1 MNCRATR
8 EVYMAR
14 ALLSISILIIA
25 FLDVSEV
32 GFGWQSPLSP
42 VLVSFQTKDGGLIY
56 ANLYGNGK
64 KGVVLAH
71 GGRFNKE
78 SWDAQARELANGG
91 YCVLAID
98 FRGYGKSKGPGDSD
112 VMSAPLYQDVLAAV
126 GYLHKGGARRV
137 AIIGGSLGAAAGAD
151 AAAAA
156 GPGEIACF
164 IGLGNAG
171 GNGPP
176 EKLKVPKLFI
186 LTRDDASGDGPRL
199 PGFQSQYEKAPQPKK
214 LLILD
219 GSAHAQ
225 FMFQTE
231 LKDRVMREILNFL
244 ADNMK

>member
-1 MNCRATR
+1 MT
-8 EVYMAR
+8 R
-14 ALLSISILIIA
+14 ALLAINLLII
-25 FLDVSEV
+25 
-32 GFGWQSPLSP
+32 GFGWQSSPAP

-56 ANLYGNGK
+56 ANLYGKGE

-78 SWDAQARELANGG
+78 SWDAQARELMNAG
-91 YCVLAID
+91 YRVLAID

-112 VMSAPLYQDVLAAV
+112 VMSAPLYQDVLGAV
-126 GYLHKGGARRV
+126 DYLRKASVRKV

-156 GPGEIACF
+156 APGEIVCF
-164 IGLGNAG
+164 VGLGNAG

-186 LTRDDASGDGPRL
+186 LTRDDANADGLRL
-199 PGFQSQYEKAPQPKK
+199 PGFQAQYEKAPQPKK
-214 LLILD
+214 LVILD

-231 LKDRVMREILNFL
+231 LKDRVMREMLNFL
-244 ADNMK
+244 AGNMK

>member
-1 MNCRATR
+1 MT
-8 EVYMAR
+8 R
-14 ALLSISILIIA
+14 ALLAISILII
-25 FLDVSEV
+25 
-32 GFGWQSPLSP
+32 GFGWQASPSP
-42 VLVSFQTKDGGLIY
+42 VLVSFKTKDGGLVY
-56 ANLYGNGK
+56 ANLYGKGD

-78 SWDAQARELANGG
+78 SWDAQARELMNAG
-91 YCVLAID
+91 YRVLAID

-112 VMSAPLYQDVLAAV
+112 VMSAPLYQDVLGAV
-126 GYLHKGGARRV
+126 DYLRKAGVRKV
-137 AIIGGSLGAAAGAD
+137 AIIGGSMGAAAGAD

-156 GPGEIACF
+156 APGEIACF
-164 IGLGNAG
+164 VGLGNAG
-171 GNGPP
+171 GNGSP

-186 LTRDDASGDGPRL
+186 LTRDDANADGLRL
-199 PGFQSQYEKAPQPKK
+199 AGFQAQYEKAPQPKK
-214 LLILD
+214 LIILD

>member
-1 MNCRATR
+1 
-8 EVYMAR
+8 MAR
-14 ALLSISILIIA
+14 AFLSISILII
-25 FLDVSEV
+25 
-32 GFGWQSPLSP
+32 GFGWQSASSP

-56 ANLYGNGK
+56 ANLYGNGA
-64 KGVVLAH
+64 KGIVLAH

-78 SWDAQARELANGG
+78 SWDVQARELSNAG
-91 YCVLAID
+91 YRVLAID

-112 VMSAPLYQDVLAAV
+112 VMSAPLFQDVLAAV
-126 GYLHKGGARRV
+126 GYLHKSGVGKV
-137 AIIGGSLGAAAGAD
+137 AIIGGSLGGAAGAD

-156 GPGEIACF
+156 APGEVACF
-164 IGLGNAG
+164 VGLGNAG

-186 LTRDDASGDGPRL
+186 LTRDDANADGPRL
-199 PGFQSQYEKAPQPKK
+199 PGFQAQYEKAPQPKK

-231 LKDRVMREILNFL
+231 LKDRVMSEILNFL
-244 ADNMK
+244 AENMK

>member
-1 MNCRATR
+1 MT
-8 EVYMAR
+8 R
-14 ALLSISILIIA
+14 ALLSLSIFII
-25 FLDVSEV
+25 
-32 GFGWQSPLSP
+32 GFGWQSALSP
-42 VLVSFQTKDGGLIY
+42 VLVSLKTKDGGLIY
-56 ANLYGNGK
+56 ANLYGK
-64 KGVVLAH
+64 AEKGVVLAH

-78 SWDAQARELANGG
+78 SWDAQARELVNAG
-91 YCVLAID
+91 YRVLAID

-126 GYLHKGGARRV
+126 DYLRKAGVRKV
-137 AIIGGSLGAAAGAD
+137 AIIGGSLGGAAGAD

-156 GPGEIACF
+156 TPGEIACF

-186 LTRDDASGDGPRL
+186 LTRHDASGDGPRL
-199 PGFQSQYEKAPQPKK
+199 PGFQAQYEKAPQPKK